1 MPLLDVTECHSYYW
15 KNKEIAGKNSLA
27 HLCTVWT

>member
-1 MPLLDVTECHSYYW
+1 MTLHGFTECHSYYW

-27 HLCTVWT
+27 HLRAIWM